1 MEIKTVTLKE
11 NNVACVEVFV
21 FDVPAPSF
29 GQHVALAT
37 VPIRVSEFPTLAWL
51 ILEAKKHPFLRRRHV
66 ISAAAI
72 IIIIIER
79 EVFLGVLFWYD

>member
-1 MEIKTVTLKE
+1 
-11 NNVACVEVFV
+11 
-21 FDVPAPSF
+21 
-29 GQHVALAT
+29 LAT